1 MSSLTRTASGKFK
14 LNEAVKL
21 DELKNAAERGEAEKF
36 IIPPDDVLSGYKRVT
51 VSEKADK
58 YLYNGGKI
66 QEKYF
71 TKQPKALQEDEI
83 AAVYDFENHL
93 VGLYTLKK
101 EETNFYIKPFKMLV

>member
-1 MSSLTRTASGKFK
+1 MLTDYKK
-14 LNEAVKL
+14 LFVAKSAN
-21 DELKNAAERGEAEKF
+21 
-36 IIPPDDVLSGYKRVT
+36 
-51 VSEKADK
+51 K